1 MEYRKTSKGDAISV
15 IGIGSTM
22 MHEIPAEAMTPL
34 FDEAERQG
42 VNLIDLAMS
51 YPEPFKHIGN
61 ALAGRREKFFIQM
74 HLGMIFPNGQYERTR
89 DLEKVRQGF
98 EEQLQW
104 LQTDYIDFG
113 FIHYVDDLE
122 DYQRVFDSGVFD
134 YAKQLKQE
142 GAIRYLGVASHVA
155 DICLRFIETGDV
167 DLVMFSVNPAYDL
180 NPIVNLPFDDLD
192 MGNYEKADAYEQRQ
206 RLYRECEKR
215 GIGLQ
220 VMKAFGGGILLDEQR
235 SPLGRALNVYQCLQ
249 YALDRPGVISCLLGV
264 RSKEDLI
271 LAAGYDDAPA
281 EDRDYAFISE
291 CQTVDMK
298 GVCVYC
304 NHCLPCPV
312 NIDIAAVNKFLDL
325 YHAGDLLAKKHYQ
338 SLLHRAEDCIQCGHC
353 MANCPFGVDVMAK
366 LAQAQA
372 EMTP

>member
-1 MEYRKTSKGDAISV
+1 
-15 IGIGSTM
+15 
-22 MHEIPAEAMTPL
+22 
-34 FDEAERQG
+34 
-42 VNLIDLAMS
+42 MS
-51 YPEPFKHIGN
+51 YPEPFKHIGT

-89 DLEKVRQGF
+89 DLEKVKQGF

-155 DICLRFIETGDV
+155 DICLCFIETGDV

-192 MGNYEKADAYEQRQ
+192 MGNYEKAEAYEQRQ

-249 YALDRPGVISCLLGV
+249 YALDRPGVLSCLLGV

-281 EDRDYAFISE
+281 ADRDYAFISE

-338 SLLHRAEDCIQCGHC
+338 LLPHRAEDCIQCGHC

-372 EMTP
+372 EMTL